1 MLISAY
7 IPSCYPIA
15 SRFHAT
21 STAASCDSVLRHS
34 TRRSRRAE
42 SSATSPGTCFGD
54 ADDASS
60 CLGLVHS
67 IRNGYEVIK
76 RDQKGWNHM
85 ALVMLPFPTPKKS
98 KLVQKKTHPSS
109 SHPPFG
115 PADPLGSSVAPC
127 SDSVASL
134 CHPRIPGIPRRR
146 RGIARRHGP
155 GGARSR
161 SRGNTACED
170 VCPRESSWEHRPQ
183 ILW

>member
-1 MLISAY
+1 MEPHGIAVKLVDGFAVKNRINH
-7 IPSCYPIA
+7 SC
-15 SRFHAT
+15 H
-21 STAASCDSVLRHS
+21 
-34 TRRSRRAE
+34 
-42 SSATSPGTCFGD
+42 
-54 ADDASS
+54 
-60 CLGLVHS
+60 
-67 IRNGYEVIK
+67 K
-76 RDQKGWNHM
+76 RM
-85 ALVMLPFPTPKKS
+85 VMMPFPTPKKN
-98 KLVQKKTHPSS
+98 KLVPNKNPHPSS

-134 CHPRIPGIPRRR
+134 RRIPWIPRRR
-146 RGIARRHGP
+146 RGRARRHGP